1 MKASASWKRCAGSL
15 RSARITTASS
25 AGDTAGLSCHRR
37 HRLLRDLLERDRDR
51 RLGVERQL
59 PGQQLV
65 EHDPDRVQVGARVD
79 GMALRL
85 LRREVLSGAHD
96 RAGLGH
102 LGRSGARDPEVR
114 DLRAPL
120 VVDDHV
126 VRLDVA
132 VHDPAPVREARGLED
147 LQHQVDGERRLER
160 PVVAHDLL
168 EVAAGQELH
177 RDVVGAVPLAAVE
190 HADDVRVLQPGGAR
204 GLAPE
209 ALDELGVLG
218 EAPVEQ
224 LQRDLAAELGVLG
237 AGTRR
242 PCRPSRA
249 GG

>member
-1 MKASASWKRCAGSL
+1 MSAIVTGDSASNGS
-15 RSARITTASS
+15 
-25 AGDTAGLSCHRR
+25 
-37 HRLLRDLLERDRDR
+37 
-51 RLGVERQL
+51 V
-59 PGQQLV
+59 PGEQLV
-65 EHDPDRVQVGARVD
+65 EHDPDRVEVGARVD
-79 GMALRL
+79 RVALRL
-85 LRREVLSGAHD
+85 LGREVLRGAHD

-102 LGRSGARDPEVR
+102 VGRAGARDPEVG
-114 DLRAPL
+114 DLGAPL

-132 VHDPAPVREARGLED
+132 VHDPAPVGEARGLED
-147 LQHQVDGERRLER
+147 LDHEVDRERRLER
-160 PVVAHDLL
+160 AVVAHDLL
-168 EVAAGQELH
+168 EVAALQELH

-190 HADDVRVLQPGGAR
+190 DLHDVGVLQPGGAGR
-204 GLAPE
+204 LAAE

-224 LQRDLAAELGVLG
+224 LQRDLAAELRVLG